1 MIQRDANQ
9 RHIEE
14 KVNQTIL
21 LGEGGLYTNLFK
33 QTE

>member
-1 MIQRDANQ
+1 MIQRDVTQ
-9 RHIEE
+9 RRIEE
-14 KVNQTIL
+14 VNQTIL